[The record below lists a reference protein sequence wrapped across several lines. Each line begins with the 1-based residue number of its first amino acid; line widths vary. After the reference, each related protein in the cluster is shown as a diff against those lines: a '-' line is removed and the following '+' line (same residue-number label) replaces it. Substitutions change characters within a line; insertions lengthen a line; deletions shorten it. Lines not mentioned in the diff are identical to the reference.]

1 MKSQDGRLGA
11 GRYRKI
17 TKLTVIT
24 LFLLLAAL
32 FWYDSGR
39 RGQLHIAVAKGQQ
52 LFATASTPSLALDYA
67 AVQAI
72 AAADAR
78 LATLLSGKDTDF
90 VNAIPLSA
98 GETTPWRAAGCQEY
112 NCIQVVFYDYREGG
126 TVNAIVDTGT
136 AQVIDRWLETAA
148 RPAGSP
154 FIVAKAVAI
163 AAAEPRV
170 QAVLGDIS
178 AGDPFMIP
186 MAGWLAD
193 NDCRR
198 DWCVDLT
205 YHDPAGSGRVFH
217 VFVNMSQE
225 KVARTFYTRGRP
237 DLDVAMPVAQRNAF
251 TNGCHEQHGW
261 SVCWEMTAH
270 DGVNF
275 RDATYDGTLIFTSA
289 KIGQVEAW
297 YPSWPGGYRDEI
309 GFNAAVPPFGDTEIN
324 DLGDS
329 FEVRQLF
336 TEFTRWPNCI
346 CCYRYEEIIRFYAD
360 GAFEFRFVSHGPGCD
375 NLSEYRPFWRIN
387 LALGSPDSN
396 EVWVWR
402 EDQWREARREQEI
415 DRFVEDVSPNGHKI
429 ATLNGNV
436 SYRWRLLPTD
446 PLGLDEA
453 LFFILQN
460 KEMEGE
466 GPIATGPGD
475 TYQPPRQWLDG
486 EPASGRDVALW
497 FVPLL
502 KTKKGGPWW
511 CMPDPEPGVNHCE
524 AILRVEPAGEL
535 RQPTAEE
542 LAQMTPLPTP
552 LPASPTAPAATPLP
566 TPTPRPIEGEGA
578 ETIILDAGCS
588 ACHTIGELG
597 EGHKVGPDLSN
608 IGAVASNRVAGLS
621 AEAYLHQSILDPHA
635 FIVPECPGGP
645 CLPNV
650 MPNDYANRLTPAQ
663 VDALVTFL
671 LAQRAAPA
679 EPVATIGAD
688 TPATAAPKTLP
699 APQKNTPPGPRSG
712 AGEAGLWVQM
722 LLLCIVFLLS
732 LFRLLKQPRD
742 VT

>member
-1 MKSQDGRLGA
+1 MKSHDGRRA
-11 GRYRKI
+11 SRYQSVAN
-17 TKLTVIT
+17 LTLIT

-32 FWYDSGR
+32 LWYDSGR
-39 RGQLHIAVAKGQQ
+39 RGQVKIAVAKGQQ
-52 LFATASTPSLALDYA
+52 RFAAGGAPSLAPDYA
-67 AVQAI
+67 LAQSI
-72 AAADAR
+72 ADDDAD
-78 LATLLSGKDTDF
+78 LATLLAGKDSDF

-98 GETTPWRAAGCQEY
+98 GEASPWRGAGCDGDNCVQVIFY
-112 NCIQVVFYDYREGG
+112 NYSEGG
-126 TVNAIVDTGT
+126 TVNAIVDTD
-136 AQVIDRWLETAA
+136 AARVIDRWLDTAA
-148 RPAGSP
+148 RPAGSL

-163 AAAEPRV
+163 AAAEPQV
-170 QAVLGDIS
+170 QAVLGDIG
-178 AGDPFMIP
+178 AGDPVMVP
-186 MAGWLAD
+186 MSGWLVD
-193 NDCRR
+193 DDCRR

-237 DLDVAMPVAQRNAF
+237 DLDVAMPSSQRNAF
-251 TNGCHEQHGW
+251 TNGCHEQYGW

-275 RDATYDGTLIFTSA
+275 RDATFDGTLIFASA
-289 KIGQVEAW
+289 KIGQIEAW

-309 GFNAAVPPFGDTEIN
+309 GFNAAVPPFGDTEVN

-346 CCYRYEEIIRFYAD
+346 CCYRYEEIIRFYAE

-375 NLSEYRPFWRIN
+375 DLSEYRPFWRIN
-387 LALGSPDSN
+387 LALDGPDN
-396 EVWVWR
+396 NQVWVWR
-402 EDQWREARREQEI
+402 EDQWVEARRELEV
-415 DRFVEDVSPNGHKI
+415 DFFVEDLSPNGHKI
-429 ATLNGNV
+429 ATLNGDV

-453 LFFILQN
+453 LFFVLQN

-486 EPASGRDVALW
+486 EPASGRDLALW

-502 KTKKGGPWW
+502 KTKKGDPWW
-511 CMPDPEPGVNHCE
+511 CMPDPEPGVSQCE

-542 LAQMTPLPTP
+542 LAQMTPAPTP
-552 LPASPTAPAATPLP
+552 LLASPTAPAPTPLP
-566 TPTPRPIEGEGA
+566 TSTPRPIEGEGA

-588 ACHTIGELG
+588 ACHTIGGLG
-597 EGHKVGPDLSN
+597 EGRKVGPDLSN
-608 IGAVASNRVAGLS
+608 IGAVAGNRIAGLS
-621 AEAYLHQSILDPHA
+621 AEAYLRQSILDPHA
-635 FIVPECPGGP
+635 FIAPECSGGP

-650 MPNDYANRLTPAQ
+650 MPGDYASRLTPAQ
-663 VDALVTFL
+663 VDALVAFL
-671 LAQRAAPA
+671 LAQLATPA

-688 TPATAAPKTLP
+688 APQTAVPKALP
-699 APQKNTPPGPRSG
+699 ALQKNNPQSPRAG
-712 AGEAGLWVQM
+712 AGEAGLWVQL

-732 LFRLLKQPRD
+732 LFRLRQQPGD
-742 VT
+742 V